1 MTPGS
6 APGQI
11 PARSPE
17 HPSVP
22 TAAVVADAVLT
33 AATLATANLA
43 ARTVVGDGSTATST
57 ARARWRRGRTT
68 AIVIALLVVVAAL
81 SVLPR
86 PRTSGIP
93 LAPDNPSAVGGRAVA
108 RILADQGVTVE
119 YVRTTAAAVARATSG
134 ATLLVTSTDL
144 LDSGQVAALGR
155 TAADLVLVDPSAP
168 ALTALSEGR
177 ADRYGTPR
185 TPGTTVSADCRDPD
199 ARAAGQI
206 TVDTGGLLLAEGAGV
221 GCFPGDDRS
230 TDAYLVL
237 TGSRRL
243 TVVASAEPLTNEALA
258 RAGNA
263 ALALRM
269 LGRHGTLVWYVPSLQ
284 DSGTDQ
290 APTPGLGDLLP
301 PQTGLVGVQLLLVA
315 LVAALWRGRRLGRLV
330 TEPLPVVVHS
340 SETVRGRGRLYRRS
354 RAYGHAAAALRAG
367 TARRCA
373 TRVGLARSA
382 DAVTV
387 IEALARATTRPAE
400 EIAALLYGPPP
411 TDDTGLAHLA
421 RRLDDLESEVHRT

>member
-1 MTPGS
+1 MTQISAQGRTPGRT
-6 APGQI
+6 PEQPLGQT
-11 PARSPE
+11 P
-17 HPSVP
+17 V
-22 TAAVVADAVLT
+22 VLT
-33 AATLATANLA
+33 AG
-43 ARTVVGDGSTATST
+43 TVVGDGSTATST
-57 ARARWRRGRTT
+57 VRARWRRGRTT

-93 LAPDNPSAVGGRAVA
+93 LAPDNPSPAGGRAVA
-108 RILADQGVTVE
+108 RILADRGVTVE
-119 YVRTTAAAVARATSG
+119 YVRTTATAVARATSG

-144 LDSGQVAALGR
+144 LDSEQVAALGR
-155 TAADLVLVDPSAP
+155 TTADIVLVDPSAA
-168 ALTALSEGR
+168 ALGALSDGR

-185 TPGTTVSADCRDPD
+185 APGTTVSADCSDDD

-206 TVDTGGLLLAEGAGV
+206 TVDASGLLLVDGAGV
-221 GCFPGDDRS
+221 VCFPGGDPS
-230 TDAYLVL
+230 TGAYLVL

-243 TVVASAEPLTNEALA
+243 TALASAEPLTNGALA

-263 ALALRM
+263 AIALRA
-269 LGRHGTLVWYVPSLQ
+269 LGRNTTLVWYVPSPQ

-290 APTPGLGDLLP
+290 VSAPGLGDLLP
-301 PQTGLVGVQLLLVA
+301 PQAGLVGVQLLLVA
-315 LVAALWRGRRLGRLV
+315 LVAAVWRGRRLGRLV
-330 TEPLPVVVHS
+330 TEPLPVVVRS

-354 RAYGHAAAALRAG
+354 RSLGHAAAALRAG

-387 IEALARATTRPAE
+387 IDALARATGRPSE

-411 TDDTGLAHLA
+411 TDDGGLAHLA

>member
-1 MTPGS
+1 MTPSS
-6 APGQI
+6 APKQTPDQPPG
-11 PARSPE
+11 R
-17 HPSVP
+17 
-22 TAAVVADAVLT
+22 TAAV
-33 AATLATANLA
+33 LA
-43 ARTVVGDGSTATST
+43 AGTVIGDGSTATSS
-57 ARARWRRGRTT
+57 ARTRWRRSRTT
-68 AIVIALLVVVAAL
+68 AIVLALLVVVAAL

-93 LAPDNPSAVGGRAVA
+93 LAPDNPSPAGGRAVA
-108 RILADQGVTVE
+108 RILADRGVTID

-168 ALTALSEGR
+168 ALAALSDGR
-177 ADRYGTPR
+177 ADRYGASR
-185 TPGTTVSADCRDPD
+185 APGTTVSAGCSDPD
-199 ARAAGQI
+199 AQAAGQI
-206 TVDTGGLLLAEGAGV
+206 TVDTTGLLLVDGTGV
-221 GCFPGDDRS
+221 VCFHGDDPAS
-230 TDAYLVL
+230 GAYLVL

-243 TVVASAEPLTNEALA
+243 TAMASAEPLTNDALA

-263 ALALRM
+263 ALALRA
-269 LGRHGTLVWYVPSLQ
+269 LGRQDTLVWYVPSLQ
-284 DSGTDQ
+284 DTGTDQ
-290 APTPGLGDLLP
+290 ASTPGLGDLLP
-301 PQTGLVGVQLLLVA
+301 PQTGLIGVQLLLVA

-330 TEPLPVVVHS
+330 TEPLPVVVRS

-354 RAYGHAAAALRAG
+354 RAFGHAAAALRAG
-367 TARRCA
+367 TAHRCA
-373 TRVGLARSA
+373 TRIGLARSA

-387 IEALARATTRPAE
+387 IDALARATGRPAE